1 MIQLE
6 RDQTNFGKLTLNYMS
21 DENSYHCS
29 CECGNKI
36 ILTKEQLE
44 SRNSCGCEIRKLIW
58 AASGKSSEDFEF
70 NTPMV
75 PATPVG
81 YSDERGVRFEK
92 GKNKWRVRV
101 TFQAKEYHLGYYAEK
116 EAALEMRREAEN
128 HLNSDFIEWY
138 NRTFKSNTK

>member
-1 MIQLE
+1 ME
-6 RDQTNFGKLTLNYMS
+6 RIQTNFGKLTLNYMS

-29 CECGNKI
+29 CECGNKV

-44 SRNSCGCEIRKLIW
+44 SRTSCGCEIRKLIW

-70 NTPMV
+70 NTPMI
-75 PATPVG
+75 PTASVG
-81 YSDERGVRFEK
+81 YSEDRGVRFEK

-101 TFQAKEYHLGYYAEK
+101 TFQSKEYHLGYYAEK
-116 EAALEMRREAEN
+116 EAALEIRREAEN

-138 NRTFKSNTK
+138 NRTFKSNTKQT